1 MCVYARVCETLFI
14 FSEGSCYKNNLPG
27 NLISEREKEPF
38 VSEEVALTAALGL
51 PQPSRRGRAHGGLG
65 ASHRQLGLEALKEAW
80 VRCANERGKLR

>member
-1 MCVYARVCETLFI
+1 MCVCVRACETLFI

-65 ASHRQLGLEALKEAW
+65 ASHRQLGVEAQKEA
-80 VRCANERGKLR
+80 